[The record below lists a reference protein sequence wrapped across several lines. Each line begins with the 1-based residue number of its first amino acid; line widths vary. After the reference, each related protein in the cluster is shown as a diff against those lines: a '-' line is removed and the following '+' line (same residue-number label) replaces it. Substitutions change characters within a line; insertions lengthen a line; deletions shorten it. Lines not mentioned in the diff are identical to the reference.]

1 MYVDHTGCPSDEQM
15 RMAAVLFA
23 WPAALAG
30 DSALIA
36 HGVRNIPSETV
47 TVAIDTRRRIKARP
61 GMRVLRI
68 TRLKDLT
75 VSTLVP
81 ARLRLEPAVLLLA
94 SARWRTGGEGAVV
107 ALLSDVCQQRRTTP
121 ARLAAQLDD
130 LACLPG
136 RSFLRAVLQD
146 VGSGAFSL
154 LEHRYL
160 SRVERAHG
168 LPRGQRQ
175 VRFGDGQR
183 TGFRDVHYPDQ
194 RCLIE
199 LDGRLG
205 HEWAVDQ
212 WADLE
217 RDLAAATGDLLTT
230 RLGWGAVSDACR
242 LAPKVGALLQARGW
256 VGEPTRC
263 RRCGRGPG

>member
-1 MYVDHTGCPSDEQM
+1 MGGDDNLIERMLRRREWQVVHPGVYVDHTGRPSDEQM

-36 HGVRNIPSETV
+36 HGVRNIPGETV

-61 GMRVLRI
+61 GMLVLRI

-94 SARWRTGGEGAVV
+94 SARWRTGGEGAAV

-146 VGSGAFSL
+146 VGAARFRCSSTAISAASSG
-154 LEHRYL
+154 
-160 SRVERAHG
+160 
-168 LPRGQRQ
+168 PM
-175 VRFGDGQR
+175 
-183 TGFRDVHYPDQ
+183 GFREANGSSGSGTASGPVS
-194 RCLIE
+194 
-199 LDGRLG
+199 
-205 HEWAVDQ
+205 
-212 WADLE
+212 
-217 RDLAAATGDLLTT
+217 ATSTT
-230 RLGWGAVSDACR
+230 RISGV
-242 LAPKVGALLQARGW
+242 
-256 VGEPTRC
+256 
-263 RRCGRGPG
+263 